1 MIEITTCDPEN
12 LKGID
17 CEKDQGKINAFMQDL
32 SFEIYTMSM
41 NADQNSNLP
50 QVIKNNGGVE

>member
-1 MIEITTCDPEN
+1 MLEITTCDPAN
-12 LKGID
+12 QKGID
-17 CEKDQGKINAFMQDL
+17 CEKDENKINEMLNDL

-50 QVIKNNGGVE
+50 SILKNNGGVE

>member
-1 MIEITTCDPEN
+1 M
-12 LKGID
+12 L
-17 CEKDQGKINAFMQDL
+17 DQL

-50 QVIKNNGGVE
+50 QVLKNNGGVE